1 MKQIVELQ
9 RRESRLRYRMSGTK
23 GNSIE
28 LTAADRIAISREL
41 AEMQMIVERHLAG
54 LPVDV
59 RDDVFSELQE
69 ALPLYSFLRDSYSVY
84 YP

>member
-1 MKQIVELQ
+1 MRQIAELQ
-9 RRESRLRYRMSGTK
+9 RRESRLRYRMSGIR
-23 GNSIE
+23 GHAIE

-41 AEMQMIVERHLAG
+41 AEMQMIVERYLAG

-59 RDDVFSELQE
+59 RDDVSIELLE
-69 ALPLYSFLRDSYSVY
+69 ALPLFSYLRDSYSVY